1 MLDFISALCRMQR
14 VNEDAAMISQPHS
27 ASPHVSLC
35 AVNDKYFVVYSRDL
49 FRVHSLW
56 IVPGTAQED

>member
-1 MLDFISALCRMQR
+1 
-14 VNEDAAMISQPHS
+14 MIFE

-35 AVNDKYFVVYSRDL
+35 AANNGFFVVYSRDL

-56 IVPGTAQED
+56 IVPGTALED